1 MFCNNIHVFCGMFGG
16 KVKVYNLTDGQW
28 VRDLESGEEDLGVV
42 RICGGESIV
51 AAWLGAIVVTVWSS
65 KEEMGRLHSFDVLN
79 HEGWEDSWVDVEDIK
94 ATGNKVVLL
103 LRDVTLSTLQLVVL
117 QEGEHNW
124 ENKILEPFT
133 TPKWGDLAVD
143 KDCWAVAG
151 EDESRP
157 GTLKVKL

>member
-1 MFCNNIHVFCGMFGG
+1 MGG
-16 KVKVYNLTDGQW
+16 W
-28 VRDLESGEEDLGVV
+28 

-51 AAWLGAIVVTVWSS
+51 AARLGRRVVRVWTS
-65 KEEMGRLHSFDVLN
+65 KEEMGRLHSFDARN
-79 HEGWEDSWVDVEDIK
+79 HEGMEDGWVVNIK
-94 ATGNKVVLL
+94 ATRDKVVLL
-103 LRDVTLSTLQLVVL
+103 LKDGRSLTRQLVVL

-133 TPKWGDLAVD
+133 TPKWGNLAVD